1 MKNATLLSIIIAFT
15 TLQSC
20 KDNAPTQKIPAK
32 TESQKII
39 PTDCFTA
46 IYEKDTLRLDLDT
59 AKPDAIVGNMVMKI
73 YGIPEKVG
81 TVAGKYHGDTLFASY
96 TFSESGNKKV
106 VFKNPLALLKKGNQ
120 LILGNGEIE
129 TTMGASYFIK
139 GKSIDF
145 ELVKYKFTPSD
156 CPGH

>member
-1 MKNATLLSIIIAFT
+1 MKNAALLSIIIVLI

-59 AKPDAIVGNMVMKI
+59 SRPDAVVGNMVMKI
-73 YGIPEKVG
+73 NGIPEKDG
-81 TVAGKYHGDTLFASY
+81 TIAGKYHGDTLFASY
-96 TFSESGNKKV
+96 TFSETANKKV
-106 VFKNPLALLKKGNQ
+106 VFKNPLALLKKENQ

-139 GKSIDF
+139 GKPIDF
-145 ELVKYKFTPSD
+145 ELVKYKFTPSN